1 MDVNKLFKLP
11 QLPASSLNKRK
22 WSEPSAEALKAAKA
36 STGAHPSSRP
46 TVEDV
51 PDEDDERKPRVAPGP
66 SRRKAQVASVRDI
79 EDEEEEGPA
88 EDDGEFAPGND
99 ADYFIEEDDEG
110 GRFFGGGLTDQQK
123 RILEIMNGAGED
135 GEKKTSA
142 AEDLASTRKT
152 LLKFERAINKNQEMR
167 VKFPDDPRKFIE
179 SEADLD
185 AAIKSLVILTTNAA
199 LYYPEVVKLGTA
211 ASLCE
216 LLSHENADISSAAIE
231 LLEELTD
238 QDVLDAGDEGADED
252 GAEADQSRAGQEAMA
267 GFVKVLVDNQ
277 ILDLVVQTL
286 DRFKESFPSVI
297 ADETAAIS
305 DLASDLSAI
314 YHTLSL
320 FENLISLRPSLAD
333 EVGQS
338 TSLLP
343 WLVKRIASKD
353 RPGKGGLG
361 PAWDQNRYYAAEL
374 LTMLLQGAE
383 GEANRKRIGDAGA
396 IDELLGVISQYRKR
410 DPIGGEETEFMEN
423 LFDALCTSLSVD
435 ENKKRFLD
443 GEGVELMVIIMRE
456 KRAARLR
463 AIKAL
468 DFALS
473 GPAGSK
479 CCETFVEALGLK
491 PLFSI
496 FMGKGLVKKS
506 DTPTLTDEEHILGII
521 ISLFN
526 NLASDSQPRTRVLTK
541 FVEAE
546 YEKVDRLIEMR
557 EAAQT
562 RLSGAQAL
570 IEQEKRDLQVAG
582 FVTSEEEEGV
592 FDLRRLESGLFTLQ
606 LIDFILAW
614 ICMEDDGICD
624 HVKMLLGRRGKSLK
638 AVVDVLIEFHDSMGD
653 DVPPPATNGNGSGA
667 SVDDE
672 RDLTQKEILG
682 QLIDFLAAVP
692 E

>member
-11 QLPASSLNKRK
+11 QLPSSSINKRK
-22 WSEPSAEALKAAKA
+22 WKDPSAEALKAVKSSA
-36 STGAHPSSRP
+36 SAHASSRP

-51 PDEDDERKPRVAPGP
+51 QDEEDDSVRRGTGP
-66 SRRKAQVASVRDI
+66 SRPIPQSASVRDI
-79 EDEEEEGPA
+79 DDEDEE

-110 GRFFGGGLTDQQK
+110 GRFFGGGLTAQQK
-123 RILEIMNGAGED
+123 RILEIMNGGD
-135 GEKKTSA
+135 DYGDKRTTA
-142 AEDLASTRKT
+142 AEDLANVRKQ

-199 LYYPEVVKLGTA
+199 LFYPEVVKLGIA

-216 LLSHENADISSAAIE
+216 LLSHENVDISSAAVE

-238 QDVLDAGDEGADED
+238 QDVLETGEEGADDED
-252 GAEADQSRAGQEAMA
+252 QGADRSRVGQEAMA
-267 GFVKVLVDNQ
+267 SFVDVLVENQ
-277 ILDLVVQTL
+277 ILDLVVQTVT
-286 DRFKESFPSVI
+286 RFNESLPDGLN
-297 ADETAAIS
+297 DETAAIS
-305 DLASDLSAI
+305 NLASDLSAV

-320 FENLISLRPSLAD
+320 FENLISLQPSLAD
-333 EVGQS
+333 QAGKS
-338 TSLLP
+338 TGLLP
-343 WLVKRIASKD
+343 WLVRRITSKS

-374 LTMLLQGAE
+374 LAMLVQGAD
-383 GEANRKRIGDAGA
+383 GEENRKRIGDAGA
-396 IDELLGVISQYRKR
+396 IDELLGVISLFRKR
-410 DPIGGEETEFMEN
+410 DPVGGEETEFMEN
-423 LFDALCTSLSVD
+423 LFDALCSSLSVD
-435 ENKKRFLD
+435 ANKQRFLE

-456 KRAARLR
+456 KRIARLR
-463 AIKAL
+463 AIKTL

-473 GPAGSK
+473 GPGGSK

-491 PLFSI
+491 PLFSA

-506 DTPTLTDEEHILGII
+506 DALSFTDEEHVLGII

-526 NLASDSQPRTRVLTK
+526 NLASDSQPRTRLLTK

-557 EAAQT
+557 EGAQT
-562 RLSGAQAL
+562 RLAGAQAI
-570 IEQEKRDLQVAG
+570 IEREKRDLERAG
-582 FVTSEEEEGV
+582 FMASDEEEEGV
-592 FDLRRLESGLFTLQ
+592 FEMRRLESGLFSLQ

-614 ICMEDDGICD
+614 ICMEDDGVCD
-624 HVKMLLGRRGKSLK
+624 HVKMLLDRRGKSMK
-638 AVVDVLIEFHDSMGD
+638 DVVDVLIGYHESMGED
-653 DVPPPATNGNGSGA
+653 DAALAADGKQ
-667 SVDDE
+667 DDPE

-682 QLIDFLAAVP
+682 QLIDFLSP
-692 E
+692 PIPQ

>member
-11 QLPASSLNKRK
+11 QLPSSSINKRK
-22 WSEPSAEALKAAKA
+22 WKDPSAEALKAVKSSA
-36 STGAHPSSRP
+36 SAHASSRP

-51 PDEDDERKPRVAPGP
+51 QDEEDDSVRRGTGP
-66 SRRKAQVASVRDI
+66 SRPIPQSASVRDI
-79 EDEEEEGPA
+79 DDEDE

-110 GRFFGGGLTDQQK
+110 GRFFGGGLTAQQK
-123 RILEIMNGAGED
+123 RILEIMNGGDDD
-135 GEKKTSA
+135 GDKRTTA
-142 AEDLASTRKT
+142 AEDLANVRKQ

-199 LYYPEVVKLGTA
+199 LFYPEVVKLGIA

-216 LLSHENADISSAAIE
+216 LLSHENVDISSAAVE

-238 QDVLDAGDEGADED
+238 QDVLETGEEGADDED
-252 GAEADQSRAGQEAMA
+252 QGADRSRVGQEAMA
-267 GFVKVLVDNQ
+267 SFVDVLVENQ
-277 ILDLVVQTL
+277 ILDLVVQTVT
-286 DRFKESFPSVI
+286 RFNESLPDGLN
-297 ADETAAIS
+297 DETAAIS
-305 DLASDLSAI
+305 NLASDLSAV

-320 FENLISLRPSLAD
+320 FENLISLQPSLAD
-333 EVGQS
+333 QAGKS
-338 TSLLP
+338 TGLLP
-343 WLVKRIASKD
+343 WLVRRITSKS

-374 LTMLLQGAE
+374 LAMLVQGAD
-383 GEANRKRIGDAGA
+383 GEENRKRIGDAGA
-396 IDELLGVISQYRKR
+396 IDELLGVISLFRKR
-410 DPIGGEETEFMEN
+410 DPVGGEETEFMEN
-423 LFDALCTSLSVD
+423 LFDALCSSLSVD
-435 ENKKRFLD
+435 ANKQRFLD

-456 KRAARLR
+456 KRIARLR
-463 AIKAL
+463 AIKTL

-473 GPAGSK
+473 GPGGSK

-491 PLFSI
+491 PLFSA
-496 FMGKGLVKKS
+496 FMGKGFVKKS
-506 DTPTLTDEEHILGII
+506 DALSFTDEEHVLGII

-526 NLASDSQPRTRVLTK
+526 NLASDSQPRTRLLTK

-557 EAAQT
+557 EGAQT
-562 RLSGAQAL
+562 RLAGAQAI
-570 IEQEKRDLQVAG
+570 IEREKRDLERAG
-582 FVTSEEEEGV
+582 FMASDEEEEGV
-592 FDLRRLESGLFTLQ
+592 FEMRRLESGLFSLQ

-614 ICMEDDGICD
+614 ICMEDDGVCD
-624 HVKMLLGRRGKSLK
+624 HVKMLLDRRGKSMK
-638 AVVDVLIEFHDSMGD
+638 DVVDVLIGYHESMGED
-653 DVPPPATNGNGSGA
+653 DAALAADGKQ
-667 SVDDE
+667 DDPE

-682 QLIDFLAAVP
+682 QLIDFLSP
-692 E
+692 PIPQ